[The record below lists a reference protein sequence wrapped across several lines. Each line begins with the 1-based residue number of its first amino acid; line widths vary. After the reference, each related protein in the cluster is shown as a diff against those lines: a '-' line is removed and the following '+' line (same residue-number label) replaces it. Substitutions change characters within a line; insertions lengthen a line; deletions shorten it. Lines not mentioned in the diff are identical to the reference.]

1 MKTILCAIC
10 LLCASTTAFG
20 QSAGAATLSGQPQV
34 YAFDGHPLHANRVPL
49 AQTQDIN
56 GGFINVSAKGERP
69 LWEVAQEKHEVP
81 LGDVARAYRAER
93 AAEKKSTIHM
103 ENW

>member
-1 MKTILCAIC
+1 MKSLLCAFC
-10 LLCASTTAFG
+10 LLCASSAFG
-20 QSAGAATLSGQPQV
+20 QAAGAATLSGQPQSYV
-34 YAFDGHPLHANRVPL
+34 FDSHPLHASRVPM
-49 AQTQDIN
+49 AQPQDLT
-56 GGFINVSAKGERP
+56 GGATYTIAQGERP

-81 LGDVARAYRAER
+81 LGDVARAYRAQR